1 MLRNLFLFAPL
12 LLLVHVTSAVALPSC
27 PGSDVTRWHNC
38 EGTRAYPDGTKYVGE
53 WADDNEDGS
62 GVYFWSDGRVWDG
75 LWRNA
80 KWVKGKQYGAGE
92 VPPEFLAMRYE
103 IPPIPPDSQY
113 VGEYKDGVEHGQ
125 GTYPAVSEDK
135 AKLQCKELGYEPKT
149 KKFDECVWMFM
160 NMY

>member
-1 MLRNLFLFAPL
+1 MERSLLLRSKSRDMLRNLFLFAPL

-53 WADDNEDGS
+53 WKDDNEDGS
-62 GVYFWSDGRVWDG
+62 GVYFWPDGRVWDG

-103 IPPIPPDSQY
+103 IPPIPPS
-113 VGEYKDGVEHGQ
+113 
-125 GTYPAVSEDK
+125 YPGSDDW

-149 KKFDECVWMFM
+149 KKFDECVWTFM